1 MKYKNIIWDWN
12 GTILNDAP
20 VAFEVG
26 LLIDK
31 LIEPVPT
38 SKMLKENPDYK
49 DLLHKPDFL
58 LIKQRKVLREYEN

>member
-20 VAFEVG
+20 VVFEAG
-26 LLIDK
+26 FQIDK

-38 SKMLKENPDYK
+38 SIMLKENPDYK
-49 DLLHKPDFL
+49 DLLQKPDFL
-58 LIKQRKVLREYEN
+58 LIKATKGTSRL

>member
-38 SKMLKENPDYK
+38 SKMLKENPNCK
-49 DLLHKPDFL
+49 DLLH
-58 LIKQRKVLREYEN
+58 N